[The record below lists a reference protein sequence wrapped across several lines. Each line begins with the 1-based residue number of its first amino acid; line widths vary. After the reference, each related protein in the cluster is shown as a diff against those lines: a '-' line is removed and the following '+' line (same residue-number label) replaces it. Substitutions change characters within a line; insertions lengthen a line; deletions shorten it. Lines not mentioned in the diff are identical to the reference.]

1 MEKEDINNLTEEEI
15 EKIRNAFDVVDSRGR
30 GKFDPKEFK
39 ANMESTGMHEKES
52 LIYSIFDDLDT
63 EESENNG
70 VTFEQLI
77 EAINKKLGNRNTK
90 EGARKIFELF
100 VDKKDSQTITLHALK
115 KAANEFGQ
123 KMTNEQLKELFEK
136 ASRNGNELTFD
147 EFYKVLNKKH

>member
-15 EKIRNAFDVVDSRGR
+15 EKIRDAFDVVDSRGR

-100 VDKKDSQTITLHALK
+100 VDKNDSQTITLHALK

>member
-15 EKIRNAFDVVDSRGR
+15 EKIRDAFDVVDSRGR